1 MIFVPPCGSPTFYSS
16 FRRWYG
22 KRKSIHLLG
31 STCVALSF
39 PFIFLPCLWKSL
51 NEESQMIYYSCF
63 VVLFQFGWA
72 ATQIS
77 HLALITDLTNSE
89 TLRTTLT
96 SVRYGF
102 TVISSILVY
111 FTTWMFLGLEEG
123 SQNVDQ
129 VDAGKFRNIML
140 VGIGVGMA
148 ASSGFHLSVNE
159 SSDHRTVEQITLSAI
174 EESKATVPKL
184 SVIFWLKNP

>member
-1 MIFVPPCGSPTFYSS
+1 
-16 FRRWYG
+16 
-22 KRKSIHLLG
+22 
-31 STCVALSF
+31 
-39 PFIFLPCLWKSL
+39 
-51 NEESQMIYYSCF
+51 MIYYSCF

-77 HLALITDLTNSE
+77 HLTLITDLTSIPYIYLIFEQAFIMFCSDSE
-89 TLRTTLT
+89 TVRTTLT

-129 VDAGKFRNIML
+129 EDAGKFR
-140 VGIGVGMA
+140 
-148 ASSGFHLSVNE
+148 
-159 SSDHRTVEQITLSAI
+159 
-174 EESKATVPKL
+174 
-184 SVIFWLKNP
+184 